1 MVRGLLA
8 ENSGNLRLYLMN
20 LSIMAFRL
28 HALLFFV
35 LLGLPFF
42 GKAQIDSVWTLRQ
55 SILYAQRHNISIQQ
69 SVLNERLAALRLQQA
84 RLSQLPSVNINSNYG
99 TSRGR
104 SVDPTTNMFVEGVS
118 YNFLSLSGTADVIL
132 FGWFQK
138 RHQIAE
144 NQWQQRASEADLD
157 QARDDVSLNV
167 AAGYLRALLAR
178 EQARVSREQVRLSEA
193 QLEQTRQ
200 FARAGRV
207 PELDVAQMESQ
218 LASDSANLIG
228 AIMDYENA
236 ILDIKALLNLD
247 FSTPYVLEV
256 SEVSLT
262 DQLNLLALTPEQ
274 VFAEASRHMGSV
286 QAAHNR
292 MMAARKGFEA
302 SRARRWP
309 TLSLSAQIGTNY
321 ASTVQDI
328 QSITPTGE
336 WIPTPYFVR
345 GVDSLRP
352 VWQPGTEIQ
361 YANRPLRLQF
371 EDNFRQTIALQLSI
385 PLFNGWQ
392 AEQAVRQAKIQLA
405 NEELQ
410 RSQAVLNLKQ
420 NVYKAYS
427 DARNAIS
434 KYQAAKRAAEAAQ
447 RALDFAQKRY
457 EVGLTNTV
465 EYLTARTT
473 QYQAASQLASSK
485 FDLLFKLKVVDYY
498 MGKEIKI

>member
-1 MVRGLLA
+1 MLL
-8 ENSGNLRLYLMN
+8 RP
-20 LSIMAFRL
+20 
-28 HALLFFV
+28 HTLLFFV
-35 LLGLPFF
+35 FLYLPLF
-42 GKAQIDSVWTLRQ
+42 GKAQVDSVWTLRQ
-55 SILYAQRHNISIQQ
+55 SILFAQKHNITIQQ

-84 RLSQLPSVNINSNYG
+84 KLSQLPSVNLHSNYG

-118 YNFLSLSGTADVIL
+118 YNFLSLSGTAEVIL

-144 NQWQQRASEADLD
+144 SQWQQQASEADLD

-178 EQARVSREQVRLSEA
+178 EQVRVSQEQVNLSVA
-193 QLEQTRQ
+193 QLDQTRQ
-200 FARAGRV
+200 FSRAGRV

-228 AIMDYENA
+228 AIMEYENA

-247 FSTPYVLEV
+247 FGTPYALEV
-256 SEVSLT
+256 SEVSLD
-262 DQLNLLALTPEQ
+262 DQLSLLALSPEQ

-286 QAAHNR
+286 QASHYR
-292 MMAARKGFEA
+292 MMAARKGLEA
-302 SRARRWP
+302 SRSRLWP
-309 TLSLSAQIGTNY
+309 TLSLSAQLGTNY
-321 ASTVQDI
+321 SSTVQDI
-328 QSITPTGE
+328 QGIEPTGQ
-336 WIPTPYFVR
+336 WLPTPYFVQ
-345 GVDSLRP
+345 GSDSMRP
-352 VWQPGTEIQ
+352 VLQPGTEIR

-371 EDNFRQTIALQLSI
+371 EDNFRQTIALQLNI

-392 AEQAVRQAKIQLA
+392 AQQALRQAKIQLA

-410 RSQAVLNLKQ
+410 RAQAVLNLKQ

-434 KYQAAKRAAEAAQ
+434 RYQAAKRAADAAQ
-447 RALDFAQKRY
+447 RALEFAQRRY

-465 EYLTARTT
+465 EYLTTRTT
-473 QYQAASQLASSK
+473 QYQAASQLASAK
-485 FDLLFKLKVVDYY
+485 YDLIFKLKVVDYY